1 MAMGNKK
8 ILLLVALLIMS
19 LGLGT
24 LFSVRYF
31 SAPENLMALQLLPA
45 PKPLPPIALESHTGD
60 VFSNKQF
67 NNHWSLVFFGF
78 THCPDMCPLELQ
90 QLNRLLQL
98 AERQSAI
105 KIQVIFI
112 SLDPERDSR
121 EKIAEYLANFNS
133 LMLGVRGTHAELSTL
148 SRFFAVD
155 YSREPA
161 EGAMDNYQIVH
172 SGRIFLVDPNGHY
185 LGSFVQPHNVDAM
198 WNDLNI
204 LIQ

>member
-8 ILLLVALLIMS
+8 ILLLVALLIIS

-24 LFSVRYF
+24 FFSVRYF
-31 SAPENLMALQLLPA
+31 STPATLIELQLLPA
-45 PKPLPPIALESHTGD
+45 PKPLPSIALERHTGD
-60 VFSNKQF
+60 VFTADQF
-67 NNHWSLVFFGF
+67 NGHWSLVFFGF

-98 AERQSAI
+98 AEQQSEI

-133 LMLGVRGTHAELSTL
+133 LMLGVRGTHVELLAL

-155 YSREPA
+155 YSREPT
-161 EGAMDNYQIVH
+161 EGAMDNYQVVH
-172 SGRIFLVDPNGHY
+172 SGRIFLVDPKGRY
-185 LGSFVQPHNVDAM
+185 LGSFAQPHNVDTM
-198 WNDLNI
+198 WNDLNV
-204 LIQ
+204 LIH